1 MPHFSVFI
9 EGVYANLECLRN
21 EGIDVWLQAD
31 AMTNPCPALGK
42 VLFCYT
48 RKSTPLTVY
57 LWVPPPAAPFPCN
70 SLTSSPSANLF
81 NCTWMCTFSALL
93 NDIFTFLNYYL
104 LSALLCKCFSHPGS
118 AKTCTISMFP
128 PLYSHY
134 HNSNSNSQSYLPS
147 LFSGFPTALPFFHFW
162 HQLLLH
168 IAAKS
173 ILKNSFDLVHNHS
186 VTLL

>member
-81 NCTWMCTFSALL
+81 NCTWMCIFSALL

-104 LSALLCKCFSHPGS
+104 LSALLCVSHIQAVPKPVLFPCFLLSTHIIITQIPTLS
-118 AKTCTISMFP
+118 PIC
-128 PLYSHY
+128 
-134 HNSNSNSQSYLPS
+134 LPCS
-147 LFSGFPTALPFFHFW
+147 LVSRLPFP
-162 HQLLLH
+162 
-168 IAAKS
+168 S
-173 ILKNSFDLVHNHS
+173 STFDTS
-186 VTLL
+186 CFYT